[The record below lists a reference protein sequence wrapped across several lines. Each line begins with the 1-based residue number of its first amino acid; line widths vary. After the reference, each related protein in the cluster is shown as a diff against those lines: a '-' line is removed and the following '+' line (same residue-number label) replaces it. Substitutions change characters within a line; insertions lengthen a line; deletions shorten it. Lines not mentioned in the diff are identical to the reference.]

1 MARGGGGDAPIYRK
15 NRKIKDLTPD
25 PSLDLYPS
33 SVVYYRY
40 YRIIAVFDNIL
51 NFDINR
57 L

>member
-1 MARGGGGDAPIYRK
+1 MARGGGGWDAPIYRK

-25 PSLDLYPS
+25 PLDHNPS

-40 YRIIAVFDNIL
+40 YGIIVVFDNIL

>member
-1 MARGGGGDAPIYRK
+1 MARGGGGWDAPIYRK

-25 PSLDLYPS
+25 PLDHNLS

-40 YRIIAVFDNIL
+40 YGIIAVFDNIL